1 MRQKDDQ
8 KEMIIREKAIE
19 MIVKEGFDGL
29 SMKKLAKEAS
39 LSASTI
45 YIYFEN
51 REDLLNKLYA
61 QVEAVFEQEALKNF
75 DPEMSFKEGLWI
87 QWMNRYAHIK
97 KYPVHFHFS
106 EQFRNS
112 PLINGQTNKETTPFR
127 KNMQQFFNN
136 AIKRKELLNLD
147 PEIFWAMAYG
157 PFYILLKFYL
167 TKGNMAGKPF
177 ILNEEKL
184 KLTFDLVLRSLT
196 P

>member
-1 MRQKDDQ
+1 MRLKDDQ
-8 KEMIIREKAIE
+8 KEAIIREKAIE

-29 SMKKLAKEAS
+29 SMKKLAKEAN

-61 QVEAVFEQEALKNF
+61 QVEEVFEQEVLKNF
-75 DPEMSFKEGLWI
+75 DPEMSFAEGLWI

-97 KYPVHFHFS
+97 KYPVHFYFA

-112 PLINGQTNKETTPFR
+112 PLINRQTSKETPFR
-127 KNMQQFFNN
+127 KNMHQFVNH
-136 AIKRKELLNLD
+136 AIKRKELINLD

-157 PFYILLKFYL
+157 PFYILMKFYL
-167 TKGNMAGKPF
+167 TKGNMGGKPF
-177 ILNEEKL
+177 TLNEDKL
-184 KLTFDLVLRSLT
+184 KQTFNLVLRSLT